1 MSSNQIVFFDTTLR
15 DGEQSPGCTMHHA
28 EKLRFAH
35 QLAKLGVDIIEAGF
49 PIASAGDFESV
60 RTIAIEVR
68 GVRIAALARAKPIDI
83 ESAARAVEP
92 AKLNRIHTFLSSS
105 DIHLE
110 HQMKLSRNQA
120 LDLAGESVRLARS
133 LVDDVE
139 FSPMDATRTDPDFL
153 KAMVTVAVQAGAT
166 TINIPDTVGYITPAE
181 YAAIFRMLK
190 QLPGMEKIIL
200 STHCHDD
207 LGLAVANTLA
217 GIEGGAR

>member
-1 MSSNQIVFFDTTLR
+1 MIESRSRVPGPMSSNPMSSNQIVFFDTTLR

-35 QLAKLGVDIIEAGF
+35 QLAKLGVDVIEAGF

-60 RTIAIEVR
+60 RTIAAEVK

-110 HQMKLSRNQA
+110 HQMKKETCGC
-120 LDLAGESVRLARS
+120 DSVWRAPL
-133 LVDDVE
+133 
-139 FSPMDATRTDPDFL
+139 
-153 KAMVTVAVQAGAT
+153 
-166 TINIPDTVGYITPAE
+166 
-181 YAAIFRMLK
+181 
-190 QLPGMEKIIL
+190 
-200 STHCHDD
+200 
-207 LGLAVANTLA
+207 LGRR
-217 GIEGGAR
+217 IRY

>member
-1 MSSNQIVFFDTTLR
+1 MSSSNQIVFFDTTLR
-15 DGEQSPGCTMHHA
+15 DGEQSPGCTMHHD

-35 QLAKLGVDIIEAGF
+35 QLAKLGVDVIEAGF

-60 RTIAIEVR
+60 RTIAAEVK

-120 LDLAGESVRLARS
+120 LDLAAESVRLARS
-133 LVDDVE
+133 FVDDVE

-153 KAMVTVAVQAGAT
+153 VQMVTVAVQAGAT
-166 TINIPDTVGYITPAE
+166 TINIPDTVGYVTPSE
-181 YAAIFRMLK
+181 YTTIFRMVRERV
-190 QLPGMEKIIL
+190 PGIVSTDGKCNVIL

-207 LGLAVANTLA
+207 LGLA
-217 GIEGGAR
+217 